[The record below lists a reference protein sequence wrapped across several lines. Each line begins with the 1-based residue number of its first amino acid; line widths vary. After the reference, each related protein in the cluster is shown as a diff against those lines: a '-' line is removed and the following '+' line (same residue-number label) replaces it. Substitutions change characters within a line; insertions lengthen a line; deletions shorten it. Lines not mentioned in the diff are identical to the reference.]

1 MSPGL
6 LSDLE
11 EIRTLKARYG
21 AAVDALCDRSAQAA
35 AELVELFTED
45 AVVDFNTLSG
55 NVLRGHAEIA
65 AHFTN
70 VIGKPNGWMW
80 HAFSNPVIEV
90 NGDRASAVWLLYA
103 MSTRREAVQAAPR
116 VTYGRYHDE
125 YVRTPRGWRQS
136 RLTFLNET
144 RTGQNQPQG
153 LA

>member
-11 EIRTLKARYG
+11 EIRALKARYG
-21 AAVDALCDRSAQAA
+21 AAVDALCKRGAEAA
-35 AELVELFTED
+35 AELIELFTAD

-55 NVLRGHAEIA
+55 KVLRGHAEIA
-65 AHFTN
+65 AHFTD

-103 MSTRREAVQAAPR
+103 MSTRREAVQVAPR

-125 YVRTPRGWRQS
+125 YARTPRGWRQS
-136 RLTFLNET
+136 RLTFVNET
-144 RTGQNQPQG
+144 RTGQNQAQG